1 MVTAQEMGKAGG
13 KAKSEAKTA
22 AARNNASKPRGKW
35 VTAIAYQLANVE
47 QYKAFGVVLVNGKGP
62 SAGLAFHHWLCKQVR
77 EHGVGL
83 RDVAELEFVNL
94 SSSAR
99 MV

>member
-22 AARNNASKPRGKW
+22 AARKNASKPRGKW
-35 VTAIAYQLANVE
+35 VTAIAYELANVE
-47 QYKAFGVVLVNGKGP
+47 QYKAFGVVLAAGKGP
-62 SAGLAFHHWLCKQVR
+62 SGAANYPWLGQQVR

-94 SSSAR
+94 ASSSR